1 MPIWPKFAIGTRNQK
16 ILRAADAL
24 FTAFDNGW
32 TLDKDVEYEEH
43 WYAGTRGVTV
53 YHFTLRRDDETM
65 TMKVVT
71 NPLVRR
77 MLLEMDANVTEK
89 KSPRVREGRKI
100 DSWVASLLIGYF
112 NTSIY
117 SP

>member
-1 MPIWPKFAIGTRNQK
+1 MMSQEKGVHVDTENLSNLHYAYMAEVRHWDPESENFTG
-16 ILRAADAL
+16 ADAL

-89 KSPRVREGRKI
+89 KSPESAKVEK
-100 DSWVASLLIGYF
+100 
-112 NTSIY
+112 
-117 SP
+117 